1 MDVGPRMPQK
11 GHGLDA
17 VPGHAQ
23 MDGHVG
29 LAEGFLH
36 QPDITGIVF
45 DQENLCGHTPLL
57 RRAFV
62 VFSHFLPKQKRKV
75 EPCPGCDSTEM
86 LPLCRSTI
94 FLRMANPMPVPANS
108 PVCAAAG
115 P

>member
-1 MDVGPRMPQK
+1 
-11 GHGLDA
+11 
-17 VPGHAQ
+17 

-62 VFSHFLPKQKRKV
+62 VFSPFLPKQKRKV

-108 PVCAAAG
+108 PVVQPLEHAQNLFGALQVATSARTA
-115 P
+115 PT